1 MEAGAFDEGDL
12 VLLDDVRIGR
22 VDPRR
27 FSRFKSRCDLLDN
40 SGSAVFRGPQSR
52 PDVNDTTSDTDT
64 SCGTPPA
71 AAASNDVDVLR
82 AALIRES
89 GERRRAECRADMQT
103 EIAKLALDLLVR
115 EPDVDGFFGALT
127 KVMVEESE
135 SHTCGVWLI
144 DDAGDRCELWMIH
157 LKDRLYMP
165 KTDEWEDSETARMK
179 RCACESLADHLFQYR
194 PGWQETIEYRS
205 DDPRLP
211 DAFRAFAQRMHSAT
225 LVATPLALGSRN
237 LGWMTISTPG
247 APQPE
252 MQWWRV
258 ALLETMARHAA
269 LALHHNRLVEQNRRE
284 ERRKGILEERNRLA
298 RDIHDTLAQGFA
310 AILMQ
315 LQAAQREAG
324 GGLPAPA
331 AASIEMAVDLARTH
345 LTEAR
350 RSVGA
355 LRPNVGQ
362 GEDLASALKRLA
374 DMGRRTAGLP
384 IDLAVDEL
392 PRLGDAVEREIIGI
406 AQEALTNALRHS
418 RARRITVRASA
429 VQSVGIRVSVADDGR
444 GIARDGATS
453 GFGMTSM
460 QERADKIG
468 ASLTIVT
475 APRNGTEVVLAWDP
489 ACLPTQ
495 VHVAG

>member
-1 MEAGAFDEGDL
+1 M
-12 VLLDDVRIGR
+12 
-22 VDPRR
+22 
-27 FSRFKSRCDLLDN
+27 
-40 SGSAVFRGPQSR
+40 
-52 PDVNDTTSDTDT
+52 NDTTTPDTEN
-64 SCGTPPA
+64 CWKVQPA

-115 EPDVDGFFGALT
+115 EPDIDRFFGALT

-144 DDAGDRCELWMIH
+144 DDTGDRCELWMIH

-165 KTDEWEDSETARMK
+165 KTDEWDGSEASRMK
-179 RCACESLADHLFQYR
+179 RCACESLADHLFQYE
-194 PGWQETIEYRS
+194 PGWRETIEYRS

-211 DAFRAFAQRMHSAT
+211 DPFRSFAQRMHSAT

-247 APQPE
+247 TPQPE
-252 MQWWRV
+252 TQWWRV

-284 ERRKGILEERNRLA
+284 ERRKAILEERNRLA

-324 GGLPAPA
+324 GLPAPA

-345 LTEAR
+345 LTQAR

-362 GEDLASALKRLA
+362 GEDVATALKRLA

-392 PRLGDAVEREIIGI
+392 PRLGDAIEREIIGI

-418 RARRITVRASA
+418 RARRITIRASA

-444 GIARDGATS
+444 GIPREGRDGPTS

-489 ACLPTQ
+489 TCLPMQ
-495 VHVAG
+495 VHVAV